1 VNYIYGIHIQPYLL
15 TLYGTDP
22 TSAQWLGLILSV
34 GTLSAVVP
42 LLLGF
47 CADRYGRK
55 RLIVVG
61 LFFSLLGLSALTI
74 SDYNIFGSV
83 IGIIMFNVGIGFYD
97 PPLQGLIHESVN
109 TKRGLAYSLI
119 YNSSSIAGIL
129 ASILVQFEGS
139 STIKIQLS
147 LSVLVL
153 VTATIINLVVLR
165 DVLPNSRK
173 IHFPLIEILTK
184 PVSKLIVIAFLI
196 DAFSW
201 GIALSIAN
209 GVYIILFD
217 VDVSFIATLT
227 FVQTI
232 FLVIFQYPAG
242 FLVDRYGRLFGLIVG
257 ELAGITWV
265 LLSLFAILFM
275 DIALTYLILAYIALG
290 VSIAFWSPAITLS
303 FISIDPSNASTN
315 FGILAFISRMGWV
328 PSAMI
333 GGFIFSFVGYPPL
346 LMITFVGTLFVM
358 SLIYKIDTLE
368 KNEDFSSVTQ
378 DFSPL

>member
-1 VNYIYGIHIQPYLL
+1 MNYIYRIHIQPFLL

-22 TSAQWLGLILSV
+22 TAAQWLGLILSI
-34 GTLSAVVP
+34 GTLSAVIP

-55 RLIVVG
+55 KLIVVG
-61 LFFSLLGLSALTI
+61 LFFSILGLSALTI
-74 SDYNIFGSV
+74 SDVNIIGSV
-83 IGIIMFNVGIGFYD
+83 IGIILFNVGIGFYD
-97 PPLQGLIHESVN
+97 PPLQGLIHESVS

-129 ASILVQFEGS
+129 ASILVQMEGRT
-139 STIKIQLS
+139 TINLQLT

-153 VTATIINLVVLR
+153 VVATIINLVVLR
-165 DVLPNSRK
+165 DILPNNKK
-173 IHFPLIEILTK
+173 IYFPLMKILTR
-184 PVSKLIVIAFLI
+184 PISKLIVIAFLI

-209 GVYIILFD
+209 GVYIILFE
-217 VDVSFIATLT
+217 VDVSFIATLS

-257 ELAGITWV
+257 ELAGITWIF
-265 LLSLFAILFM
+265 LSLFAILLM
-275 DIALTYLILAYIALG
+275 DFALTFLILAYIALG
-290 VSIAFWSPAITLS
+290 ISIAFWSPAITLS

-333 GGFIFSFVGYPPL
+333 GGLIFSYIGYPPL
-346 LMITFVGTLFVM
+346 LMVTFIGTIIVIFI
-358 SLIYKIDTLE
+358 IYNIDKLE
-368 KNEDFSSVTQ
+368 NREVVPQ
-378 DFSPL
+378 

>member
-1 VNYIYGIHIQPYLL
+1 MNYIYRIHIQPFLL

-22 TSAQWLGLILSV
+22 TAAQWLGLILSI
-34 GTLSAVVP
+34 GTLSAVIP

-55 RLIVVG
+55 KLIVVG
-61 LFFSLLGLSALTI
+61 LFFSILGLSALTI
-74 SDYNIFGSV
+74 SDVNIIGSV
-83 IGIIMFNVGIGFYD
+83 IGIILFNVGIGFYD

-129 ASILVQFEGS
+129 ASILVQMEGRT
-139 STIKIQLS
+139 TINLQLT

-153 VTATIINLVVLR
+153 VVATIINLVVLR
-165 DVLPNSRK
+165 DILPNNKK
-173 IHFPLIEILTK
+173 IYFPLMKILTR
-184 PVSKLIVIAFLI
+184 PISKLIVIAFLI

-209 GVYIILFD
+209 GVYIILFE
-217 VDVSFIATLT
+217 VDVSFIATLS

-257 ELAGITWV
+257 ELAGITWIF
-265 LLSLFAILFM
+265 LSLFAILLM
-275 DIALTYLILAYIALG
+275 DFALTFLILAYIALG
-290 VSIAFWSPAITLS
+290 ISIAFWSPAITLS

-333 GGFIFSFVGYPPL
+333 GGLIFSYIGYPPL
-346 LMITFVGTLFVM
+346 LMVTFIGTIIVIFI
-358 SLIYKIDTLE
+358 IYNIDKLE
-368 KNEDFSSVTQ
+368 NREVVPQ
-378 DFSPL
+378 